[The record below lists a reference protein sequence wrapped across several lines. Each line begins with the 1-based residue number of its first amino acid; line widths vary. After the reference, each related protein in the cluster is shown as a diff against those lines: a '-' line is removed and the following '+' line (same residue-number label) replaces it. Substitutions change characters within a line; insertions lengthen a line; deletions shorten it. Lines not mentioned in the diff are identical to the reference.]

1 MDGRHGDNGNEG
13 GRNGDGQKE
22 GGLFGRHESQNR
34 NPRPDGHGAYG
45 QGSYRDE
52 PNEENR
58 YGRQPNDPYGGSPHE
73 QQGSRREE
81 DRALGG
87 LSPWLRV
94 WIHPRQ
100 VTRDFM
106 RSSDPLRGALL
117 LALIAG
123 VFNALNT
130 ASTRNS
136 GDVMSAG
143 SLAVSVLLGGLIG
156 GLATYYIGAWL
167 MKLVGG
173 WLGGVGSTQDMRIVS
188 GRISGMLGIMVGLF
202 WIPELLIAGMENFT
216 YLTPNLD
223 ASMPRTLLYLLF
235 VLLEFAFSAWSFVAI
250 LHAAGE
256 AHRFSAWKALLM
268 FVILGFCVFLLVF
281 IVILVIALTF
291 GAAFGAFGF

>member
-1 MDGRHGDNGNEG
+1 MDGRHRNNGSEG
-13 GRNGDGQKE
+13 SRNGTGQKE
-22 GGLFGRHESQNR
+22 GGLFGRDESQNR
-34 NPRPDGHGAYG
+34 DSRPGGHSAYG
-45 QGSYRDE
+45 QGSYYEDS
-52 PNEENR
+52 NEQDL
-58 YGRQPNDPYGGSPHE
+58 YGRQPNDPYGASRQE
-73 QQGSRREE
+73 QRGNRPEE
-81 DRALGG
+81 DQTLGG

-94 WIHPRQ
+94 WIHPRR

-136 GDVMSAG
+136 GDAMTAG
-143 SLAVSVLLGGLIG
+143 GLAVSVLLGGLIG
-156 GLATYYIGAWL
+156 GLATYYIGAWV

-202 WIPELLIAGMENFT
+202 WVPELLIAGMENFT
-216 YLTPNLD
+216 YSTPNLD
-223 ASMPRTLLYLLF
+223 ASILRTLLYLLF
-235 VLLEFAFSAWSFVAI
+235 VLLESGFGIWSFVAV

-268 FVILGFCVFLLVF
+268 FVILGVCVFLLVF
-281 IVILVIALTF
+281 IVILVIALMF
-291 GAAFGAFGF
+291 GAASGAFGF

>member
-1 MDGRHGDNGNEG
+1 MDGRRGNDGNEG
-13 GRNGDGQKE
+13 SRNSAGQKE
-22 GGLFGRHESQNR
+22 GGLFGRDESQNR
-34 NPRPDGHGAYG
+34 NSQPGAQSAYG
-45 QGSYRDE
+45 QGSYYE
-52 PNEENR
+52 ESNEEDL
-58 YGRQPNDPYGGSPHE
+58 YGRQPDDSYD
-73 QQGSRREE
+73 GSRQEQRGGQPEE
-81 DRALGG
+81 DRSLGG

-136 GDVMSAG
+136 GDTMTASG
-143 SLAVSVLLGGLIG
+143 LAVSVLLGGVIG

-188 GRISGMLGIMVGLF
+188 GRISGMLAIMVGLF

-216 YLTPNLD
+216 YSTPNLD
-223 ASMPRTLLYLLF
+223 ASMLRTLLYLLF
-235 VLLEFAFSAWSFVAI
+235 VLLESGFGIWSFVAV

-268 FVILGFCVFLLVF
+268 FVILGVCVFFLAF
-281 IVILVIALTF
+281 IVILVVALMF
-291 GAAFGAFGF
+291 GAAFGAFGL

>member
-13 GRNGDGQKE
+13 GRNGAGQKE
-22 GGLFGRHESQNR
+22 GGLFGRDESQNR
-34 NPRPDGHGAYG
+34 NPRSDGHGAYG

-58 YGRQPNDPYGGSPHE
+58 YGRQPNDPYGKSPGE
-73 QQGSRREE
+73 QHGSRREE
-81 DRALGG
+81 DRARGG

-173 WLGGVGSTQDMRIVS
+173 WLGGVGSTRDMRIVS

>member
-1 MDGRHGDNGNEG
+1 MDGRHGD
-13 GRNGDGQKE
+13 DGKKE
-22 GGLFGRHESQNR
+22 GGLFGRDESQNR
-34 NPRPDGHGAYG
+34 NPRPGEQSAYG
-45 QGSYRDE
+45 QGSYYE
-52 PNEENR
+52 ESNEKDL
-58 YGRQPNDPYGGSPHE
+58 YGRQPNDPYGD
-73 QQGSRREE
+73 SRNDQRNSRPEE
-81 DRALGG
+81 ERSLGG

-130 ASTRNS
+130 ASSRNS
-136 GDVMSAG
+136 GDAMSAG
-143 SLAVSVLLGGLIG
+143 GLAVSVLLGGVIG
-156 GLATYYIGAWL
+156 GFVTYYIGAWL

-202 WIPELLIAGMENFT
+202 WVPELLIAGMENFT
-216 YLTPNLD
+216 YSTPNLD
-223 ASMPRTLLYLLF
+223 ASMPRTSLYLLF
-235 VLLEFAFSAWSFVAI
+235 VLLEFVFGVWSFVAI

-268 FVILGFCVFLLVF
+268 FVILGVCVFILAF
-281 IVILVIALTF
+281 IVILVIALMF

>member
-1 MDGRHGDNGNEG
+1 MDGKHDNDRNEG
-13 GRNGDGQKE
+13 SRNSSGQKE
-22 GGLFGRHESQNR
+22 GGLFGRDESQNR
-34 NPRPDGHGAYG
+34 NPRPGGQSAYG
-45 QGSYRDE
+45 QGSYYEDS
-52 PNEENR
+52 NEQDL
-58 YGRQPNDPYGGSPHE
+58 YGRRPNDLYGGSPQE
-73 QQGSRREE
+73 QRGSRTEE
-81 DRALGG
+81 DQSLGG

-94 WIHPRQ
+94 WLHPRR

-130 ASTRNS
+130 ASARNS
-136 GDVMSAG
+136 GDAMTAG
-143 SLAVSVLLGGLIG
+143 GLAVSVLLGGVIG

-188 GRISGMLGIMVGLF
+188 GRINGMLSIMVGLF

-223 ASMPRTLLYLLF
+223 ASVTRTVLYLLF
-235 VLLEFAFSAWSFVAI
+235 VLLEFAFGAWSFVAI

-268 FVILGFCVFLLVF
+268 FVILGVCVFLLAF
-281 IVILVIALTF
+281 IVILVIALMF